1 MTMACSLRLQLDATS
16 CWRSYSASA
25 DSRLRSEGKGL
36 QNMQILDKCL
46 QSVTDSRFVYANIE
60 SQRSIKGRSR
70 RWKLI
75 AKVHSMLTM
84 KTCAG
89 KCKLPQKQEGRRG
102 SLTLPLRMSTAC
114 RSQSECSR
122 KQSQSLASRNQ
133 YPRLQR
139 QHKLNS
145 QDTRQQL
152 FLLSLV
158 RALILTLLLFRNK
171 SYSSSLLH
179 LEALHHFFV
188 SLISLRCQKLLLAQ
202 DIATSS

>member
-1 MTMACSLRLQLDATS
+1 MACSLRLQLDATS
-16 CWRSYSASA
+16 YWRNYSASA
-25 DSRLRSEGKGL
+25 DSRLRSEGEGL
-36 QNMQILDKCL
+36 QNMRILDKCL
-46 QSVTDSRFVYANIE
+46 LQPVTNSRIVYANIL
-60 SQRSIKGRSR
+60 SHRFMKGRSR
-70 RWKLI
+70 RWKPI
-75 AKVHSMLTM
+75 AKVQSMLM
-84 KTCAG
+84 MGICAG
-89 KCKLPQKQEGRRG
+89 KCKLLQKQEGRRG

-114 RSQSECSR
+114 RSQSECSH